1 MPRSIPMAFR
11 PVAYPDPGTSG
22 ASLNQ
27 PGSTGFFEP
36 LVRSLAGDGAVNLV
50 RAKAE
55 VRAALRAGGG
65 VVPPAPLLDDALPPG
80 SIPSVAAG
88 RRDDRVLAEIDQE
101 GFAFA
106 IDRVDGPFFNRRA
119 QHAPRQQNLIDIA
132 LVGGRV
138 CIRKRI
144 RSYRMGARR
153 WGDRPVPARE
163 WAQRSFWVSLGLFM
177 YNEAAALLRL
187 SDLPFVPRLRG
198 IDRAGQALYID
209 YVPGENLRNLAARG
223 GAAVH
228 DADIKDDP
236 HLCGVA
242 ARDLERREVE
252 LLDRAGVGD
261 FRREIAEMAREINA
275 RGVVPLDI
283 KLGNFIRGA
292 SSGRLYWLDFEL
304 SRLRSQPRWDADLAL
319 QRQTLEQLFDLA
331 ARGHTVV

>member
-1 MPRSIPMAFR
+1 MAVK
-11 PVAYPDPGTSG
+11 PVAYADAATSG
-22 ASLNQ
+22 ASLDQ
-27 PGSTGFFEP
+27 PGYAGFFEP
-36 LVRSLAGDGAVNLV
+36 LVRTLAGDGAVNLV

-55 VRAALRAGGG
+55 VRAALGAGGG
-65 VVPPAPLLDDALPPG
+65 VVPAAPVCEDGLP
-80 SIPSVAAG
+80 SSNIPSVAAG
-88 RRDDRVLAEIDQE
+88 ARQDRVLAEIDQE

-106 IDRVDGPFFNRRA
+106 IDRMDEPFFNRRA
-119 QHAPRQQNLIDIA
+119 RRAPRQQNLIDIA

-153 WGDRPVPARE
+153 WGNRPVPARE
-163 WAQRSFWVSLGLFM
+163 WAQRGFWVSFGLFM
-177 YNEAAALLRL
+177 YSEAAALLRL
-187 SDLPFVPRLRG
+187 SDLPFVPKLRG
-198 IDRAGQALYID
+198 IDLAGRTIYID
-209 YVPGENLRNLAARG
+209 YVRGENLRSLAARG

-236 HLCGVA
+236 QLCEVP

-252 LLDRAGVGD
+252 LLDRAGIGD
-261 FRREIAEMAREINA
+261 FRREIADTAREINA

>member
-1 MPRSIPMAFR
+1 MPKSIAMAVK
-11 PVAYPDPGTSG
+11 PAAYPDPGISG
-22 ASLNQ
+22 ASLEQ
-27 PGSTGFFEP
+27 AGSAGFFEP
-36 LVRSLAGDGAVNLV
+36 LVRSLAGDGALNLV

-65 VVPPAPLLDDALPPG
+65 LVPPAPLLEDALPPG

-88 RRDDRVLAEIDQE
+88 WRHDRLIAEIDQE

-106 IDRVDGPFFNRRA
+106 IDRMDEPFFNRRA
-119 QHAPRQQNLIDIA
+119 QRAPRQQNLIDIA

-153 WGDRPVPARE
+153 WGDRRVPASE

-177 YNEAAALLRL
+177 YSEAAALLRL
-187 SDLPFVPRLRG
+187 SDLPFVPKLRA
-198 IDRAGQALYID
+198 IDLPGRTLYLD
-209 YVPGENLRNLAARG
+209 YVPGENLRSLAARG
-223 GAAVH
+223 GLAVH

-236 HLCGVA
+236 HLCRVP
-242 ARDLERREVE
+242 ARDLERREVQ
-252 LLDRAGVGD
+252 LLDRAGIGD
-261 FRREIAEMAREINA
+261 FRREIAEMVREINA

-283 KLGNFIRGA
+283 KLGNFIRGT

-304 SRLRSQPRWDADLAL
+304 SRLRSQPRWDADLAA
-319 QRQTLEQLFDLA
+319 QRRTLEQLFDLA
-331 ARGHTVV
+331 AHGHTVV

>member
-1 MPRSIPMAFR
+1 MPKSIAMAVK
-11 PVAYPDPGTSG
+11 PAAYPDPGISG
-22 ASLNQ
+22 ASLEQ
-27 PGSTGFFEP
+27 AGSAGFFEP
-36 LVRSLAGDGAVNLV
+36 LVRSLAGDGALNLV

-65 VVPPAPLLDDALPPG
+65 LVPPAPLLEDALPPG
-80 SIPSVAAG
+80 SVPSVAAG
-88 RRDDRVLAEIDQE
+88 WRHDRLLAEIDQE

-106 IDRVDGPFFNRRA
+106 IDRMDEPFFNRRA
-119 QHAPRQQNLIDIA
+119 QRAPRQQNLIDIA

-153 WGDRPVPARE
+153 WGDRRVPASE

-177 YNEAAALLRL
+177 YSEAAALLRL
-187 SDLPFVPRLRG
+187 SDLPFVPKLRA
-198 IDRAGQALYID
+198 IDLPGRTLYLD
-209 YVPGENLRNLAARG
+209 YVPGENLRSLAARG
-223 GAAVH
+223 GLAVH

-236 HLCGVA
+236 HLCGVP
-242 ARDLERREVE
+242 ARDLERREVQ
-252 LLDRAGVGD
+252 LLDRAGIGD

-275 RGVVPLDI
+275 RGVAPLDI

-304 SRLRSQPRWDADLAL
+304 SRLRSQPRWDADLAA
-319 QRQTLEQLFDLA
+319 QRRTLEQLFDLA
-331 ARGHTVV
+331 AHGHTVV